1 MARDRSVVLDASAL
15 VEFLRWSTAGQ
26 RVADHLVGEGVSFHT
41 PHLAAIEVL
50 SAFRSL
56 VQRAD
61 ISPERAE
68 AAIVDLANLPATRHA
83 VEPFLPRIWELRHNL
98 TAYDAA
104 YVALAE
110 ALDAPLLTADRRM
123 ARASEH
129 AAEVQLIG

>member
-1 MARDRSVVLDASAL
+1 MASDSSVVLDASAV

-26 RVADHLVGEGVSFHT
+26 RVADHLLRDGASIHT

-56 VQRAD
+56 VRRSD
-61 ISPERAE
+61 VSPERAE
-68 AAIVDLANLPATRHA
+68 QAVADLANLPATRHA
-83 VEPFLPRIWELRHNL
+83 VEPFLPRIWELRRNL

-110 ALDAPLLTADRRM
+110 ALDVPLLTADRRI
-123 ARASEH
+123 ARASGH
-129 AAEVQLIG
+129 AADVQLIG